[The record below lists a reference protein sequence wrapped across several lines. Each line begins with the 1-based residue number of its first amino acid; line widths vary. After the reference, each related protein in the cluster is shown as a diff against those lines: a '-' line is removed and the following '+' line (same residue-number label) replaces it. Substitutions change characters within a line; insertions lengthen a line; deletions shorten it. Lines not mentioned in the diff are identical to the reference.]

1 MRRVLAIA
9 ALVFMGIF
17 TVTFVITLVDPKLCH
32 GAFGYAALVSALL
45 GVGLYLL
52 LRFALQPKGEA
63 EYLPDPDNDDA
74 RQNDVESAS
83 SSDTQNDENGKNDPS
98 SDTQSDEKDG

>member
-1 MRRVLAIA
+1 MENKTLRRVLAIA

-74 RQNDVESAS
+74 RQDDAESA
-83 SSDTQNDENGKNDPS
+83 PP
-98 SDTQSDEKDG
+98 SDTQSTQKDEKDG